1 MVFAVFLLS
10 LFIVEGI
17 RGIFVIIAI
26 ILPGGTKRFDSMS
39 PKVAFMAQRL
49 RGLLSLISSFICI
62 FAIYAAIQTESFT
75 TLSGS
80 SSRWGL
86 QALAEWT
93 GLLCILVTLFTFLV
107 NRIAPF
113 RIWFTDFKSL
123 TDKEKMDLSRGS
135 W

>member
-17 RGIFVIIAI
+17 RGIFIIIAI

-39 PKVAFMAQRL
+39 VRVGLIAQRL

-93 GLLCILVTLFTFLV
+93 GLLCILVTLFILLV

>member
-75 TLSGS
+75 TISGS

-93 GLLCILVTLFTFLV
+93 GLLFILVTFFTFLV

>member
-39 PKVAFMAQRL
+39 PRVAFMAQRL

-75 TLSGS
+75 TISGS

-93 GLLCILVTLFTFLV
+93 GLLFILVTLFTFLV

-123 TDKEKMDLSRGS
+123 SDKEKMDLSRGS

>member
-62 FAIYAAIQTESFT
+62 FAIYAVIQTESFT

-93 GLLCILVTLFTFLV
+93 GVLCILVNLFILLV

>member
-17 RGIFVIIAI
+17 RGIFIIIAI

-75 TLSGS
+75 TISGS

-93 GLLCILVTLFTFLV
+93 GLLCILVTLFILLV

>member
-1 MVFAVFLLS
+1 MIFAVFLLS

-93 GLLCILVTLFTFLV
+93 GLLCILATLFTLLV

>member
-26 ILPGGTKRFDSMS
+26 ILPGGTKRFDSMT
-39 PKVAFMAQRL
+39 PRVGLMAQRL
-49 RGLLSLISSFICI
+49 RGLLSLFSSFICI
-62 FAIYAAIQTESFT
+62 FAIYTAIDTESFT
-75 TLSGS
+75 TISGS

-93 GLLCILVTLFTFLV
+93 GLLFILVTLFTF
-107 NRIAPF
+107 
-113 RIWFTDFKSL
+113 
-123 TDKEKMDLSRGS
+123 
-135 W
+135 

>member
-39 PKVAFMAQRL
+39 PRVGLMAQRL

-62 FAIYAAIQTESFT
+62 FAINAAIETESFT
-75 TLSGS
+75 TISGS

-93 GLLCILVTLFTFLV
+93 GLLFILVTLFTFLV
-107 NRIAPF
+107 NRIAPL

-123 TDKEKMDLSRGS
+123 TEKEKITLSRNA

>member
-39 PKVAFMAQRL
+39 PRVGLMAQRL

-62 FAIYAAIQTESFT
+62 FAIHAAIETESFT
-75 TLSGS
+75 TISGS

-86 QALAEWT
+86 QALAEWI
-93 GLLCILVTLFTFLV
+93 GLLFILVTLFTFLV

>member
-39 PKVAFMAQRL
+39 PRVGLMAQRL

-62 FAIYAAIQTESFT
+62 FAIYTAIKTESFT
-75 TLSGS
+75 TISGS

-93 GLLCILVTLFTFLV
+93 GLLFILVTLFTFLV

-123 TDKEKMDLSRGS
+123 TDKEKIDLSRGS

>member
-39 PKVAFMAQRL
+39 PRVAFMAQKL

-75 TLSGS
+75 TISGS

-93 GLLCILVTLFTFLV
+93 GLLFILVTLFTFLV

-123 TDKEKMDLSRGS
+123 SDKEKMDLSRGS